1 MSVLDFFRSKAEP
14 ESVPAEAW
22 QVTRLREVRIELA
35 KTTAELE
42 SIDSVLSAEF
52 FNNGPDPRVAA
63 IFSNVESV
71 TISGDMARFRF
82 LTLQRNLLDSKRTK
96 LADEY
101 RNLLVGG
108 SYV

>member
-1 MSVLDFFRSKAEP
+1 MSMLDFFRSRTEP
-14 ESVPAEAW
+14 EVLPVEPW
-22 QVTRLREVRIELA
+22 EVRRRREVQIELA

-52 FNNGPDPRVAA
+52 FGGGPDPRVSA
-63 IFSNVESV
+63 IFSNIESLRI
-71 TISGDMARFRF
+71 TGDVARLRF
-82 LTLQRNLLDSKRTK
+82 LDLRRNMLAAKRAK